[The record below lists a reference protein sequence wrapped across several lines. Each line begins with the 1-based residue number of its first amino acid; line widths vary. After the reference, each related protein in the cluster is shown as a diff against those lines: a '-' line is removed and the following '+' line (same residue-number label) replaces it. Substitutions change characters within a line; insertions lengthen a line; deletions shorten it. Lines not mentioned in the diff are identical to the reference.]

1 MSDQEQTKLMIQN
14 LVNKFD
20 EHCEYTKKEL
30 GEIKR
35 GVYGDPA
42 NKVIGL
48 IDRQEIDEKRLS
60 SIEEERKKEKQ
71 LRKIL
76 ITVGTVIFAA
86 LQGIAVFIYEVF
98 FNKN

>member
-1 MSDQEQTKLMIQN
+1 MVQT
-14 LVNKFD
+14 LVKKFD

-42 NKVIGL
+42 NKVPGL
-48 IDRQEIDEKRLS
+48 IDRQLNDERRLNN
-60 SIEEERKKEKQ
+60 IEEERKKEKQ
-71 LRKIL
+71 TKKI
-76 ITVGTVIFAA
+76 IIAVGTFIFAI